1 MGREPEKS
9 TCQLHW
15 QLHPD
20 QVCRHEWNVEWPKDD
35 SVSCHGSSIADDR
48 VTVLADQTRGIT
60 GIGDAPSPK
69 DAEKLAA
76 LSAVLQLQ
84 AAGLVSQ
91 VSPRIS

>member
-1 MGREPEKS
+1 MS
-9 TCQLHW
+9 
-15 QLHPD
+15 
-20 QVCRHEWNVEWPKDD
+20 D
-35 SVSCHGSSIADDR
+35 SSLSIADES

-84 AAGLVSQ
+84 AAGLVS
-91 VSPRIS
+91 SSSWNTANGSSTGK